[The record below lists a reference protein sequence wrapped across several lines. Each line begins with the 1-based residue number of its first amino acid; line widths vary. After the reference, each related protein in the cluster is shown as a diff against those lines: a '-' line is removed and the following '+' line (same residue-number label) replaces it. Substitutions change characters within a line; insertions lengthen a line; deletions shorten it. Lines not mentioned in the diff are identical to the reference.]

1 MMVVKQSVSLLE
13 PGSLN
18 ESSLLNLAKNEKKK
32 SPTSASMSAP
42 RLSLGIL
49 NSDDGKDLFKVWIL
63 KIY

>member
-1 MMVVKQSVSLLE
+1 
-13 PGSLN
+13 
-18 ESSLLNLAKNEKKK
+18 
-32 SPTSASMSAP
+32 MSAP